1 MQRMRDILRDS
12 LGRSLRELTDED
24 RLAAAWPVA
33 CGHALAEHGELLQLD
48 GDRILHVR
56 VDGSAWMQQ
65 FLHMRSALSNDL
77 GRIAGVRLQAIQF
90 HEAGTRRP
98 QNLSSPPKPSAAPK
112 PIKTRD

>member
-77 GRIAGVRLQAIQF
+77 GRIANVRLQAIQF
-90 HEAGTRRP
+90 HEAGTRR
-98 QNLSSPPKPSAAPK
+98 LFPKPA
-112 PIKTRD
+112 R